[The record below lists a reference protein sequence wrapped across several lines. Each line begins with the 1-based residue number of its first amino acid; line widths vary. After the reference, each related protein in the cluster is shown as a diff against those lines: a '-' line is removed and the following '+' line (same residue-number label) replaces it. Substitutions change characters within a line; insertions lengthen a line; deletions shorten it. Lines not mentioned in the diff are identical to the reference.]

1 METMKISRLF
11 LLILL
16 FFIVSACKPEPSS
29 EQIKSTPDVVE
40 TETAKAMEKKT
51 SDKNCQFVLGF
62 DAWEP
67 YQYADVGGRVAGI
80 DIELVAAV
88 VEGMGCQLT
97 YQQGTWV
104 DLLMSLKQGE
114 VDILLGASKT
124 EAREQFALFSDAY
137 RMEEFSLYIRKGDK
151 VRAGYETITEFI
163 QNDSRIGIVED
174 YVYGPNVSM
183 LLDADET
190 SKYFVNAIMG
200 ELNVARL
207 LDEDIDGYLEDS
219 FVGASLLRR
228 KALSKYI
235 VAHGITIQTGNAY
248 VMFSQKNVT
257 QQQLSDF
264 NTQLAKV
271 KNSKTYQGILD
282 KYSY

>member
-1 METMKISRLF
+1 MKISRLF
-11 LLILL
+11 LLVLL
-16 FFIVSACKPEPSS
+16 SFVVCACKPNSSS
-29 EQIKSTPDVVE
+29 EQVKPTPVIVDAE
-40 TETAKAMEKKT
+40 TTVPMKNNE
-51 SDKNCQFVLGF
+51 SDNNCQFVLGF

-67 YQYADVGGRVAGI
+67 YQYADVGERVAGL

-104 DLLMSLKQGE
+104 DLLMALKQGE

-137 RMEEFSLYIRKGDK
+137 RMEEFSLYIRKDDE
-151 VRAGYETITEFI
+151 VRSAYKTLSEFM
-163 QNDSRIGIVED
+163 QNGSRIGIVED
-174 YVYGPNVSM
+174 YVYGPEVSLM
-183 LLDADET
+183 LDDDKT

-207 LDEDIDGYLEDS
+207 LDNDIDGYLEDS

-228 KALSKYI
+228 KALSNYI

-248 VMFSQKNVT
+248 VMFSQKSVT
-257 QQQLSDF
+257 PEQLSDF
-264 NTQLAKV
+264 NTQLGKV
-271 KNSKTYQGILD
+271 KSGKSYQDILD

>member
-1 METMKISRLF
+1 MKISRIF
-11 LLILL
+11 LMILL
-16 FFIVSACKPEPSS
+16 SCIVSACKPEPSN
-29 EQIKSTPDVVE
+29 EQTNSTAVVADTETSTP
-40 TETAKAMEKKT
+40 MEKMT
-51 SDKNCQFVLGF
+51 PVKNCQFVLGF

-67 YQYADVGGRVAGI
+67 YQYADVGDRVAGL

-104 DLLMSLKQGE
+104 DLLTALKEGE

-124 EAREQFALFSDAY
+124 ETREQFAFFSDAY

-151 VRAGYETITEFI
+151 VQAEYKSISDFI
-163 QNDSRIGIVED
+163 KNGSRIGIVGD
-174 YVYGPNVSM
+174 YVYGPDVSS
-183 LLDADET
+183 LLDDPET

-207 LDEDIDGYLEDS
+207 LDGDIDGFLEDS
-219 FVGASLLRR
+219 FVGATLLRR
-228 KALSKYI
+228 KALSNYI
-235 VAHGITIQTGNAY
+235 IAQGISIQTGDAY
-248 VMFSQKNVT
+248 VMFSQKSVT
-257 QQQLSDF
+257 QEQLSDF
-264 NTQLAKV
+264 NAQLKKV
-271 KNSKTYQGILD
+271 KNSQAYQDIVD

>member
-1 METMKISRLF
+1 MKITRVSV
-11 LLILL
+11 LILL
-16 FFIVSACKPEPSS
+16 SFIVSACEPEPSS
-29 EQIKSTPDVVE
+29 EQAESKQVVVD
-40 TETAKAMEKKT
+40 TEAAVPLEKYAA
-51 SDKNCQFVLGF
+51 DKKCQFVLGF

-67 YQYADVGGRVAGI
+67 YQYADVGDRVAGL

-88 VEGMGCQLT
+88 VKGMGCQLT

-104 DLLMSLKQGE
+104 ELLMALKQGE

-124 EAREQFALFSDAY
+124 EARKQFAFFSDAY
-137 RMEEFSLYIRKGDK
+137 RMEEFSLYIRNNDD
-151 VRAGYETITEFI
+151 VRAGYKTVAEFI
-163 QNDSRIGIVED
+163 QNGSRIGIVED
-174 YVYGPNVSM
+174 YVYGTDISA
-183 LLDADET
+183 LLDGSDT

-219 FVGASLLRR
+219 FVGTSLLRR
-228 KALSKYI
+228 KALSNFI

-248 VMFSQKNVT
+248 VMFSQKRIT
-257 QQQLSDF
+257 KEQLSDF

-271 KNSKTYQGILD
+271 KSSQIYQDILK

>member
-1 METMKISRLF
+1 MKINRMF
-11 LLILL
+11 LLLL
-16 FFIVSACKPEPSS
+16 LSFIVSACTPQTPV
-29 EQIKSTPDVVE
+29 EQTKSTPVVVA
-40 TETAKAMEKKT
+40 ETAVPAENQIP
-51 SDKNCQFVLGF
+51 DKNCQFVLGF

-67 YQYADVGGRVAGI
+67 YQYVDVGDRIAGL

-88 VEGMGCQLT
+88 VKEMGCELT

-104 DLLMSLKQGE
+104 DLLLALKQGE

-124 EAREQFALFSDAY
+124 EAREKFALFSDAY
-137 RMEEFSLYIRKGDK
+137 RMEEFSLYIRNGDD
-151 VRAGYETITEFI
+151 VRAGYKTLSEFI
-163 QNDSRIGIVED
+163 QNGSKIGIVGD
-174 YVYGPNVSM
+174 YFYGPDVSM
-183 LLDADET
+183 LLDSAET

-207 LDEDIDGYLEDS
+207 MDEDIDGYFEDS

-228 KALSKYI
+228 KALSNYI
-235 VAHGITIQTGNAY
+235 VAHDITIQTGNAY
-248 VMFSQKNVT
+248 VMFSQMTVT
-257 QQQLSDF
+257 PELLSDF

-271 KNSKTYQGILD
+271 KSNKTYQDILD

>member
-1 METMKISRLF
+1 V
-11 LLILL
+11 LIEK
-16 FFIVSACKPEPSS
+16 SA
-29 EQIKSTPDVVE
+29 
-40 TETAKAMEKKT
+40 
-51 SDKNCQFVLGF
+51 SDKHCQFILGF

-67 YQYADVGGRVAGI
+67 YQYADVGERVAGL

-104 DLLMSLKQGE
+104 DLLMALKQGE

-124 EAREQFALFSDAY
+124 EAREEFAIFSDAY

-151 VRAGYETITEFI
+151 VRATYKTLDEFI
-163 QNDSRIGIVED
+163 QNGSRVGIVED
-174 YVYGPNVSM
+174 YVYGPDVSM
-183 LLDADET
+183 LLDGDKT

-219 FVGASLLRR
+219 FVGSSLLRR
-228 KALSKYI
+228 KALSNFI

-248 VMFSQKNVT
+248 VMFSQKSVT
-257 QQQLSDF
+257 QEQLNNF
-264 NTQLAKV
+264 NTQLTKV
-271 KNSKTYQGILD
+271 KSSKVYQDILT

>member
-1 METMKISRLF
+1 MKINYMF
-11 LLILL
+11 LLLL
-16 FFIVSACKPEPSS
+16 LSFIVSACKPQAPI
-29 EQIKSTPDVVE
+29 EQTQSTPVTVPE
-40 TETAKAMEKKT
+40 TTAPMEEKIPNN
-51 SDKNCQFVLGF
+51 SCQFVLGF

-67 YQYADVGGRVAGI
+67 YQYVDVGERVAGL

-104 DLLMSLKQGE
+104 DLLMALKQGE

-124 EAREQFALFSDAY
+124 EAREEFALFSDAY
-137 RMEEFSLYIRKGDK
+137 RMEEFSLYIRKGDQ
-151 VRAGYETITEFI
+151 VRAGYNTLAEFI
-163 QNDSRIGIVED
+163 QNGSRIGIVGD
-174 YVYGPNVSM
+174 YFYGPDVSM
-183 LLDADET
+183 LLDSAET

-207 LDEDIDGYLEDS
+207 LDEDIDGYFEDS

-228 KALSKYI
+228 KALSNYI
-235 VAHGITIQTGNAY
+235 IAHGITIQTGNAY
-248 VMFSQKNVT
+248 VMFSQKSVT
-257 QQQLSDF
+257 PEQLSDF
-264 NTQLAKV
+264 NTQLAAV
-271 KNSKTYQGILD
+271 KNSEIYQHILD

>member
-1 METMKISRLF
+1 MKTSRIF

-16 FFIVSACKPEPSS
+16 SSIISACKPEPSN
-29 EQIKSTPDVVE
+29 EQTNSTPVVVDVE
-40 TETAKAMEKKT
+40 TPMPMEKVAPV
-51 SDKNCQFVLGF
+51 KNCQFVLGF

-67 YQYADVGGRVAGI
+67 YQYADVGDRVAGL

-104 DLLMSLKQGE
+104 ELLMALKEGE

-124 EAREQFALFSDAY
+124 ETREEFAFFSDAY
-137 RMEEFSLYIRKGDK
+137 RMEEFFLYIRKGDN
-151 VRAGYETITEFI
+151 VRAEYKTVADFI
-163 QNDSRIGIVED
+163 KNSSRIGIVSD
-174 YVYGPNVSM
+174 YFYGADVSS
-183 LLDADET
+183 LLDVPET

-207 LDEDIDGYLEDS
+207 LDGDIDGFLEDS
-219 FVGASLLRR
+219 FVGATLLRR
-228 KALSKYI
+228 KALSNYI
-235 VAHGITIQTGNAY
+235 VAQGITIQTGDAY
-248 VMFSQKNVT
+248 VMFGQKSVT
-257 QQQLSDF
+257 QEQLSDF
-264 NTQLAKV
+264 NIQLEKI
-271 KNSKTYQGILD
+271 KNSQVYQDILD